1 MKRCKNEYE
10 FYFQFDNQE
19 TDFPC
24 FNCYVYKH
32 GKLLDILINQYIR
45 QTHDFI
51 VLNSNYGMSETDIN
65 TICIMVANEINKQ
78 HYGELC
84 QIIPSDI
91 ALTFDL

>member
-1 MKRCKNEYE
+1 MKKCNGIYE

-24 FNCYVYKH
+24 FQCYVYKH

-45 QTHDFI
+45 STHDFI
-51 VLNSNYGMSETDIN
+51 VLNSNYGMSETDIDI
-65 TICIMVANEINKQ
+65 ICNVVADAVNAQ
-78 HYGELC
+78 YYADLC